1 MIEIELFCKI
11 VEAKVREE
19 HEDCLRVVNR
29 LLRHNRIGRKDKFMQ
44 GYNNG
49 VQAVLHILKR
59 EYKAYDKRLKK
70 EEKDGH
76 KF

>member
-19 HEDCLRVVNR
+19 HEDCLNVINR
-29 LLRHNRIGRKDKFMQ
+29 LLRHNRIKRKDKYMQ
-44 GYNNG
+44 GYNKG
-49 VQAVLHILKR
+49 VNEVLHILHR
-59 EYKAYDKRLKK
+59 EYKAYEKRLKK
-70 EEKDGH
+70 EEKAGK